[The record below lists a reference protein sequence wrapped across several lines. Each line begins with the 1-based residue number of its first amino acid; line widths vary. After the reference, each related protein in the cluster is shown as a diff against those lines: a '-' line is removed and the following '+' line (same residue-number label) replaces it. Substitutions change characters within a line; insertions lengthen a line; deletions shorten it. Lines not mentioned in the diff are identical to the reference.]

1 MQYGGQR
8 CRAIRLPEDH
18 GRTTVCVA
26 APVDLFYEK
35 SRADNLAGS
44 YVLLPMKFVK
54 TIDQMGQE
62 QTHWIGMDWRVGKG
76 RIIENAIL
84 FDEKSHSPVL
94 WDAGQVQRNKI
105 TGEGLHPDITV
116 VTREVEWMLAMRLEK
131 RSRKCLKCE
140 KAIPVL
146 KKNRIRVLLLLLH
159 RWKLCKHN
167 ISERVFEYAWG
178 KEFSACFY
186 MYMPRNPRWHY
197 RIAQRHDLR
206 LSRNA
211 RKRHLLSNCQRSWW
225 REMPPRVFCKRCGYD
240 CPEICYYHKRTGCTM
255 ETCMWYK
262 KKSMFLDGCDDRAT
276 FLHKLLH
283 KSPVRRNG
291 TAGRKRRWSTSAA
304 GGRC

>member
-105 TGEGLHPDITV
+105 TGEGLHPDIAV

-131 RSRKCLKCE
+131 RSSKCLKCE

-146 KKNRIRVLLLLLH
+146 KNRIRVLLLLLH

-225 REMPPRVFCKRCGYD
+225 RECPPRVFCKRCGYD
-240 CPEICYYHKRTGCTM
+240 CPRSATTTNAQDARWRRVCGIRRSQCS
-255 ETCMWYK
+255 
-262 KKSMFLDGCDDRAT
+262 SMGAMTERRFSA
-276 FLHKLLH
+276 KLLH
-283 KSPVRRNG
+283 KSPVSRNG